1 MKNITFI
8 LVLLSFVTIHLQAQ
22 DVSNHTLGLRIGD
35 SDGFGAEISYQKAIQ
50 RVNRV
55 EFNLGF
61 RNSSRE
67 FDAFKISGIYQW
79 VHEIDRGFNWYYGFG
94 GGLGSV
100 DFKPVPNNN
109 NNGFSDDDDG
119 FFLFVAGEIGVEYNF
134 DIPLLISLG
143 TRPEIG
149 IIGFDGFDNNFLF
162 DVALGLRYQF

>member
-1 MKNITFI
+1 M
-8 LVLLSFVTIHLQAQ
+8 
-22 DVSNHTLGLRIGD
+22 
-35 SDGFGAEISYQKAIQ
+35 
-50 RVNRV
+50 
-55 EFNLGF
+55 
-61 RNSSRE
+61 
-67 FDAFKISGIYQW
+67 
-79 VHEIDRGFNWYYGFG
+79 
-94 GGLGSV
+94 GSV

-134 DIPLLISLG
+134 DIPLLISLD